1 VTGPNRTTVAF
12 SVTSVLNME
21 FDVII
26 IGASSSGLHA
36 AQRLASAGKKVAV
49 FDRQRE
55 LKPARRTLIVTPEI
69 GKLLGE
75 LPADVLLHRTGT
87 MVLTSPRCTTSVEL
101 RDPDWIVERSALT
114 RWLFARA
121 QKEGANIFLGY
132 RFQSFEEAGRGA
144 CNASTVGIHFQ
155 NSGHAKIAWARE
167 AIIAADGINS
177 DVAQAAGIPG
187 PTSVPIVQA
196 EVGLPPNWDPNVT
209 QVWFDVEDTRFFYW
223 LIPESADRGVLGLV
237 GDEGTQT
244 QQLMKVFL
252 NRNQLE
258 AHAYQGAK
266 VALHHPR
273 LKPWGKV
280 GGIPLLMVGDAA
292 GQVKIT
298 TVGGLVT
305 GLHAAEA
312 ATRSIV
318 NATPYKAEL
327 RFLKRELDLHWIIR
341 SMLDGLDKRGYN
353 LLVGTLSRRLRH
365 FLSRRNRDSMFPVF
379 WQLPFVEPRL
389 LNVAFQCVRG
399 KLVSSQVR
407 PKRTPPGL
415 NEITN
420 QKS

>member
-1 VTGPNRTTVAF
+1 
-12 SVTSVLNME
+12 ME

-167 AIIAADGINS
+167 AIVGADGINS
-177 DVAQAAGIPG
+177 DVAQAAGIPC

-196 EVGLPPNWDPNVT
+196 EVALPLNWDTNVT

-223 LIPESADRGVLGLV
+223 LIPESADRGVVGLI

-244 QQLMKVFL
+244 QQRMKAFL
-252 NRNQLE
+252 NRHKLE
-258 AHAYQGAK
+258 ALAYQGAK

-280 GGIPLLMVGDAA
+280 GTIPILLVGDAA
-292 GQVKIT
+292 GQVKVS

-305 GLHAAEA
+305 GIQAADA
-312 ATRSIV
+312 AARSIV
-318 NATPYKAEL
+318 SGTSYKVEL
-327 RFLKRELDLHWIIR
+327 GFLKRELDLHWFIR
-341 SMLDGLDKRGYN
+341 LLLDRLDNRSYDF
-353 LLVGTLSRRLRH
+353 LVGSLSRRLRQ
-365 FLSRRNRDSMFPVF
+365 FLSRHNRDSMAPVF

-389 LNVAFQCVRG
+389 LQLAFQCVRG
-399 KLVSSQVR
+399 KTVSPQVTKTTSAGPDR
-407 PKRTPPGL
+407 RHQSGIL
-415 NEITN
+415 SYLCEAI
-420 QKS
+420 KSICA